1 MIIIYNIL
9 IFVATILFLPVVFFK
24 ILSNKNL
31 KTGIKERLTIYNKK
45 FLNSIIAH
53 NKIIWIHASSVGE
66 VNISKLLIENF
77 KKFYPDFKILITVMT
92 SAGYETASRANLFD
106 FITFIPFDLSIFIK
120 RFLKIVQPKIILVAE
135 TEFWPNMF
143 YYSNKKNIPL
153 IVFNCRISDNSIKNY
168 LKFKFFFKKILNKA
182 TYFLC
187 QNQVT
192 VNRLILLD
200 VNQEKI
206 KLTKNIKFDLN
217 FPKFDI
223 KTVYKELYLE
233 NKKDT
238 FIITAGSTHHN
249 EEEIILNIFE
259 KLNKSKK
266 NLFLIIA
273 PRHVQRSNEIIEFL
287 KNRKLKFNLFSE
299 KKLDKNSNILIIDK
313 IGVLIKAYSISDICF
328 IGGGMTLRGGQ
339 NPLEAI
345 YFKKPVISGKN
356 IFNFKEIYN
365 LLDKNNGVVLVDNEF
380 ILETELKKLIE
391 NKNYREQIAQNGY
404 EILKEN
410 RGAIEKTLEFIK
422 QV

>member
-1 MIIIYNIL
+1 
-9 IFVATILFLPVVFFK
+9 
-24 ILSNKNL
+24 
-31 KTGIKERLTIYNKK
+31 
-45 FLNSIIAH
+45 
-53 NKIIWIHASSVGE
+53 
-66 VNISKLLIENF
+66 
-77 KKFYPDFKILITVMT
+77 
-92 SAGYETASRANLFD
+92 
-106 FITFIPFDLSIFIK
+106 
-120 RFLKIVQPKIILVAE
+120 
-135 TEFWPNMF
+135 
-143 YYSNKKNIPL
+143 
-153 IVFNCRISDNSIKNY
+153 
-168 LKFKFFFKKILNKA
+168 
-182 TYFLC
+182 
-187 QNQVT
+187 
-192 VNRLILLD
+192 